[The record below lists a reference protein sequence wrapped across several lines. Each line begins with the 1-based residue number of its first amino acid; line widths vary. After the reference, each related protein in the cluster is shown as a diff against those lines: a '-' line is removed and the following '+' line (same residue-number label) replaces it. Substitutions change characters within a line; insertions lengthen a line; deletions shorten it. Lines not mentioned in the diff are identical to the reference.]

1 MTDIQ
6 EIQSRLRIQSIEHS
20 STIAKA
26 RKEIQSILDYELAL
40 VIDMLSDGQPS
51 ERILKHV
58 TTIADKL
65 SAMKQFGGLHHD

>member
-6 EIQSRLRIQSIEHS
+6 EIQSRLRIQSIEHAN
-20 STIAKA
+20 TIAKA

-40 VIDMLSDGQPS
+40 IIDMLSDGQPS
-51 ERILKHV
+51 ERILKHA

-65 SAMKQFGGLHHD
+65 SAMKQFGDDSNE